1 MRGQVMVKMGIL
13 KQIAAKG
20 KIKAVSE
27 FVHDVIDGGE
37 KLIMFAYLKDVV
49 DALKQEFPD
58 AVTVTGSDNTV
69 QKQNAVDRF
78 QTDPDCKLI
87 ILNYKSGGTGLTL
100 TAASRVG
107 FIEFPWTY
115 SDCEQAEDRAHR
127 NGQKNAVN
135 CYYFLGNNTI
145 DRYMYN
151 VIQTKKG
158 IANEVTG
165 TTTQIEEDIVNITMN
180 LFQDRL

>member
-1 MRGQVMVKMGIL
+1 M
-13 KQIAAKG
+13 
-20 KIKAVSE
+20 
-27 FVHDVIDGGE
+27 
-37 KLIMFAYLKDVV
+37 
-49 DALKQEFPD
+49 
-58 AVTVTGSDNTV
+58 
-69 QKQNAVDRF
+69 QKQHAVDSF
-78 QTDPDCKLI
+78 QNDPDCKLI

-135 CYYFLGNNTI
+135 CYYFLGDKTI

-165 TTTQIEEDIVNITMN
+165 TTTQIEEDVVNITMN